1 MKMRSVNLLKHTYNA
16 FLSLVMVF
24 YGFISGVHAQLKIR
38 DQSMVNQQERMVF
51 KSWDREKFTPAPGFL
66 GLNPYYWLTWGLH
79 PNYPKTDLRPLSP
92 SGPET
97 IRLGLSANMQRVD
110 RDYELGSDT
119 LNNVALDQITSYSG
133 LLSNADPLWVLYY
146 SKEMKALTAQHN
158 VDPLAGLSPEVARQL
173 VREGSYDWYISQRD
187 QLAERLE
194 GSRRTNQDR
203 GSRILSY
210 HRLLLEYRKLL
221 GIWSGKTAGAARM
234 IRLKGV
240 KARIRQLHVP
250 ESASPQSDNEV
261 AKKIL
266 AQRKY

>member
-16 FLSLVMVF
+16 FLSLVTVF
-24 YGFISGVHAQLKIR
+24 YGFSPGVHAQLKIR
-38 DQSMVNQQERMVF
+38 DQNMVNQQERMVF

-146 SKEMKALTAQHN
+146 RTAFSGLESPVSPLTG
-158 VDPLAGLSPEVARQL
+158 VDAKSLAYLQQSGMIGWFNQEIASLK
-173 VREGSYDWYISQRD
+173 
-187 QLAERLE
+187 ERLE
-194 GSRRTNQDR
+194 LAKNSDLER
-203 GSRILSY
+203 GSRMILY
-210 HRLLLEYRKLL
+210 HRLLLEYRK
-221 GIWSGKTAGAARM
+221 
-234 IRLKGV
+234 V
-240 KARIRQLHVP
+240 KANW
-250 ESASPQSDNEV
+250 ED
-261 AKKIL
+261 KKL
-266 AQRKY
+266 RSKKYLNNSLQQRKIKDRQIPISTKANSDIEIANRILKNSKL